1 MQRFNAWMSYSFDG
15 VEYGKKLT
23 EESVFSINFNK
34 KIKKDLIPSYKDA
47 LYNNAR
53 IMRDSFSEPFDV
65 LLSGG
70 IDSEI
75 VVRTFKD
82 LGIKHNTVIF
92 RLENDYNIRD
102 VNDAIDICQQIN
114 IPYSIIDFNL
124 QNFFENDAL
133 YYFNSSFVPY
143 AGRLPRLK
151 WIEYLDNIP
160 VFCDGEPY
168 WKRSN
173 GSDYSKKSEW
183 HLQLEEDAY
192 SSSIYGNNIDRT
204 VIGDWYEYTPEIIL
218 SHMQHPITEKLL
230 NDQLYGKLSSWSSRC
245 LMHQG
250 IWSFVKTRKKLVGY
264 EGVLGK
270 PGTAPSF
277 IGDFQRTFMNSTVH
291 SKLEITRDQVFN
303 VLVENFL

>member
-1 MQRFNAWMSYSFDG
+1 MQRFNNWMSYSFDS

-23 EESVFSINFNK
+23 KESIFSINFNK
-34 KIKKDLIPSYKDA
+34 KIKKNSIPGYKDA

-53 IMRDSFSEPFDV
+53 IMRDSFTEPFDV

-75 VVRTFKD
+75 VVRIFKD
-82 LGIKHNTVIF
+82 LGIKHNTFIF

-102 VNDAIDICQQIN
+102 VNDAIAICQQIN

-124 QNFFENDAL
+124 QHFFENDAL
-133 YYFNSSFVPY
+133 HYFNSSLVPR

-173 GSDYSKKSEW
+173 GDDYSKKSEW
-183 HLQLEEDAY
+183 HLQLEEGAY
-192 SSSIYGNNIDRT
+192 SSSIYGHNIDRT

-218 SHMQHPITEKLL
+218 SHMQHPITQKLL
-230 NDQLYGKLSSWSSRC
+230 NDQLHGKLSSWSSRYP
-245 LMHQG
+245 MHQE
-250 IWSFVKTRKKLVGY
+250 IWPEVKTRKKLVGY
-264 EGVLGK
+264 EGILGA
-270 PGTAPSF
+270 PGTGPIF
-277 IGDFQRTFMNSTVH
+277 IGNFQSTFMASAVH
-291 SKLEITRDQVFN
+291 TKQELTRDQVFDI
-303 VLVENFL
+303 LVE